1 MCDLWSDIH
10 RQKRGNDPLN
20 ELERSY
26 PHSRRFDQT
35 LQQNMRAHTETIH

>member
-35 LQQNMRAHTETIH
+35 LRQNMRAHTETVH